1 MPFPISLLCS
11 AVLASA
17 VSPGQ
22 SAAAEPA
29 DGGASAPVE
38 TWTQRFDRRW
48 SQRDERGVLEELYNL
63 AKDTQK
69 KNAND
74 FDANLRLA
82 AVLVWQ
88 ADGLADG
95 TNAKAQSG
103 KQGWSLADKALAA
116 NPEDVRAQYYAGTGI
131 GLYSEGVGI
140 LTALGE
146 GLEGKFRSRVEAAL
160 KLDKNFLDGAPQ
172 VLWGRYFFKL
182 PWPKRDVAESI
193 KVLRASTQEHPNN
206 LRGKLYL
213 AESLLDDGKKQEAK
227 QLIEQIDA
235 APIGVDPPEDRRIKA
250 RAQQWAKQHQRDLGG

>member
-1 MPFPISLLCS
+1 MSLLCS
-11 AVLASA
+11 AMLAGAVVL
-17 VSPGQ
+17 GQ
-22 SAAAEPA
+22 SAAAEPV
-29 DGGASAPVE
+29 DGGASPPGE

-48 SQRDERGVLEELYNL
+48 SQRDEPQVLEELYNL
-63 AKDTQK
+63 AKDAQK

-74 FDANLRLA
+74 FDANVRLA

-103 KQGWSLADKALAA
+103 KQGWSLADKALAV
-116 NPEDVRAQYYAGTGI
+116 NPQDVRPHYYAGTGI

-172 VLWGRYFFKL
+172 VLFGRYFFKL
-182 PWPKRDVAESI
+182 PWPKRDVTESI
-193 KVLRASTQEHPNN
+193 KVLRACIQEHPRN

-213 AESLLDDGKKQEAK
+213 AESLLDDGKRQEAK
-227 QLIEQIDA
+227 QLVEQIQA
-235 APIGVDPPEDRRIKA
+235 APIGVDAPEDRRIKA
-250 RAQQWAKQHQRDLGG
+250 RAQAWAKQHQGDLG